1 MKRDT
6 PPHTCHY
13 MLTRTQSTDREYRA
27 CPVCGKEKPQEP
39 PSEPCYFHDAGKND
53 RLEQRDQ

>member
-13 MLTRTQSTDREYRA
+13 MLTRTQSTSREYRA
-27 CPVCGKEKPQEP
+27 CQVCGKEKPEP
-39 PSEPCYFHDAGKND
+39 VQEPCYFTEQGEAD
-53 RLEQRDQ
+53 RKGD